1 MNRLRLARA
10 QIARVIALLVCTSA
24 GAAASAASVTA
35 SVSASNV
42 KPLIIA
48 KLTDLD
54 LGSVTLGPGAWTNAT
69 ISISQAGVLAC
80 TNANLTCTGATSAAS
95 YNVQGSKQQV
105 VNISA
110 PNVTLFNQADST
122 RTLTLTTDAPSSLT
136 LANSGFPGSNFS
148 IGGSVTVDSTTA
160 AGTYV
165 GTFNVTVDY

>member
-1 MNRLRLARA
+1 MRNLVLLA
-10 QIARVIALLVCTSA
+10 SA
-24 GAAASAASVTA
+24 SFAATAAPAASVTT
-35 SVSASNV
+35 SVSVNNV

-54 LGSVTLGPGAWTNAT
+54 LGSVTLGPGAWTSAT
-69 ISISQAGVLAC
+69 VSISQAGVLGC
-80 TNANLTCTGATSAAS
+80 TSSNLTCTGATSAAS
-95 YNVQGSKQQV
+95 YNVQGSKQQI

-110 PNVTLFNQADST
+110 PDVTLVNQSDST
-122 RTLTLTTDAPSSLT
+122 KTLTLTTDAPPTLT

-148 IGGSVTVDSTTA
+148 IGGSVTLESTTA

>member
-1 MNRLRLARA
+1 M
-10 QIARVIALLVCTSA
+10 
-24 GAAASAASVTA
+24 
-35 SVSASNV
+35 SASNV

-69 ISISQAGVLAC
+69 LSISQGGVLDC
-80 TNANLTCTGATSAAS
+80 TNTNLTCTGATSVAS

-105 VNISA
+105 VTISA
-110 PNVTLFNQADST
+110 PSVTLVNQADPT
-122 RTLTLTTDAPSSLT
+122 RTLTLTTDAPPSLT

-148 IGGSVTVDSTTA
+148 VGGSVTLDSTTVE
-160 AGTYV
+160 GTYV